1 MEESIAEY
9 ISELRQFA
17 RNYGIILQDM
27 IRDRLSYG
35 LKHEHIQ
42 QCLHSEGDAST
53 LEKVIDIVQ
62 PIDVVQHILNNC
74 R

>member
-42 QCLHSEGDAST
+42 QRLHREGDAST
-53 LEKVIDIVQ
+53 LENVIDIVQ
-62 PIDVVQHILNNC
+62 PIDTVQPRLNNC